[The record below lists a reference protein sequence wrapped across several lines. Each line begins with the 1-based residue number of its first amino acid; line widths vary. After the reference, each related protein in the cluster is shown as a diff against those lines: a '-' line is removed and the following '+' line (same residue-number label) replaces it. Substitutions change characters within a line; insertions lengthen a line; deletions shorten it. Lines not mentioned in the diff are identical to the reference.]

1 MNIRKR
7 LKRSMKLK
15 YIFWVNVATIEEI
28 IQQYLIKYDERNN
41 LS

>member
-7 LKRSMKLK
+7 LKRSIKRK

-28 IQQYLIKYDERNN
+28 IRQYLIKYDIHD
-41 LS
+41 